1 MKKYIILLG
10 AILAV
15 FTYNYLITG
24 KAEDLQ
30 PQIAQKI
37 IRFHVRANSD
47 SREDQKIKLKVRD
60 EVGAFLEPKLQGA
73 KNKEDCRRIIEE
85 NMEQLVELSDKVLK
99 KNKADYV
106 SRARIT
112 WTKFPEKTYGDYTF
126 PKGEY
131 EALQIELGSGAGH
144 NWWCVLYP
152 NMCFRGSV
160 YQVIDENSKQALR
173 QVLTQEEYEEVFNGG
188 KTQFKMK
195 VLEYFGISM

>member
-47 SREDQKIKLKVRD
+47 SREDQMIKLKVRD

-85 NMEQLVELSDKVLK
+85 NMEQLVELVKLHWQMPCV
-99 KNKADYV
+99 
-106 SRARIT
+106 T
-112 WTKFPEKTYGDYTF
+112 W
-126 PKGEY
+126 
-131 EALQIELGSGAGH
+131 
-144 NWWCVLYP
+144 
-152 NMCFRGSV
+152 
-160 YQVIDENSKQALR
+160 
-173 QVLTQEEYEEVFNGG
+173 
-188 KTQFKMK
+188 
-195 VLEYFGISM
+195 